1 VISRVADNCF
11 WLGRYLERAESSSRV
26 LRVTSALALDG
37 ILPPA
42 QVWGSALTVSGEE
55 ESFGARSESGARAD
69 GEQVQQY
76 LTWNADNPA
85 SILRSTG
92 AARENARSIREVV
105 SLEVWEAINEFHLW
119 LQDKR
124 SRAEYALHRDSFY
137 RHVRASCQLILG
149 AIQNSM
155 LHDNAFDF
163 ISLGVLLERV
173 GQTARILDVHHHAL
187 QQLPSSMVLEETL
200 WLSLLRA
207 CSGFE
212 PFMKR
217 SAGRVTPSAVAAFLI
232 LEPKFPRSIRFCL
245 HHAIRRLAS
254 IRSPDELV
262 LPKLESQRRLRA
274 LETYIAE
281 QPRWLEG
288 REGLHQLL
296 THIVEETAA
305 ACEALGRELLAGP
318 QRARPAEEASAAVE
332 EAPAQEQSQSQT
344 QTLDAP
350 QS

>member
-1 VISRVADNCF
+1 MISRVAEHCF

-26 LRVTSALALDG
+26 LRVTLALALDG

-42 QVWGSALTVSGEE
+42 QVWGSALTVSGEDE
-55 ESFGARSESGARAD
+55 AFGARFELGVRGD
-69 GEQVQQY
+69 GEVVQEY
-76 LTWNADNPA
+76 LTWNLANPA
-85 SILRSTG
+85 SIVRSAT

-119 LQDKR
+119 LQDR
-124 SRAEYALHRDSFY
+124 RGRGDYALQRDSFY
-137 RHVRASCQLILG
+137 RQVRSSTQLILG

-187 QQLPSSMVLEETL
+187 LQLPTSMVLEETL

-245 HHAIRRLAS
+245 HHATKRLAS
-254 IRSPDELV
+254 IRSPEEAV

-274 LETYIAE
+274 LEAFIVE

-288 REGLHQLL
+288 RERLHQLL
-296 THIVEETAA
+296 THIVEETAT
-305 ACEALGRELLAGP
+305 ACEELGRELLAGP
-318 QRARPAEEASAAVE
+318 APEPSGGNDEPGPKEDLRAS
-332 EAPAQEQSQSQT
+332 EQSQSQSIRV
-344 QTLDAP
+344 P

>member
-1 VISRVADNCF
+1 MISRVADHCF

-42 QVWGSALTVSGEE
+42 QVWGSALTVSGEDVAFASHFE
-55 ESFGARSESGARAD
+55 QVARGD
-69 GEQVQQY
+69 GELVQEY
-76 LTWNADNPA
+76 LTWDVENPA
-85 SILRSTG
+85 SIVRSVS

-119 LQDKR
+119 FHDKR
-124 SRAEYALHRDSFY
+124 GRADYALRRDSFY
-137 RHVRASCQLILG
+137 RQVRQSTQLILG

-187 QQLPSSMVLEETL
+187 LQLPTTVVLEETL

-212 PFMKR
+212 AFMKR

-232 LEPKFPRSIRFCL
+232 LEPKFPRSLRFCI
-245 HHAIRRLAS
+245 HHAARRLAS
-254 IRSPDELV
+254 IRSPEEV
-262 LPKLESQRRLRA
+262 ALPKLESQRRL
-274 LETYIAE
+274 LTLGEFISV

-288 REGLHQLL
+288 GESLHRLL
-296 THIVEETAA
+296 THVVEETTA
-305 ACEALGRELLAGP
+305 ACEELARELLMGP
-318 QRARPAEEASAAVE
+318 LPSGRPVAEESARRPE
-332 EAPAQEQSQSQT
+332 PPAPVQSQSQGPG
-344 QTLDAP
+344 AP

>member
-1 VISRVADNCF
+1 VICRVADHCF

-42 QVWGSALTVSGEE
+42 QVWGSALTVSGEDE
-55 ESFGARSESGARAD
+55 AFGARFEPKASGD
-69 GEQVQQY
+69 GELVQQY
-76 LTWNADNPA
+76 LTWNSENPA
-85 SILRSTG
+85 SILVSVS

-119 LQDKR
+119 FHDKR
-124 SRAEYALHRDSFY
+124 SRDGYALHRDGFY
-137 RHVRASCQLILG
+137 RQVREGTQLVLG
-149 AIQNSM
+149 AIQNTM

-187 QQLPSSMVLEETL
+187 LQLPSSMVLEETL

-212 PFMKR
+212 AFMKR

-232 LEPKFPRSIRFCL
+232 LEAKFPRSIRFCL
-245 HHAIRRLAS
+245 HHASRRLAS
-254 IRSPDELV
+254 IRSPDEAV
-262 LPKLESQRRLRA
+262 LPKLDSQRRLRQ
-274 LETYIAE
+274 LEAFIAE

-288 REGLHQLL
+288 RESLHQLL
-296 THIVEETAA
+296 THIVEETAT
-305 ACEALGRELLAGP
+305 ACEELGHELLVGAPTPPSTAEG
-318 QRARPAEEASAAVE
+318 ARQDLPSAQVA
-332 EAPAQEQSQSQT
+332 AQSQG
-344 QTLDAP
+344 ARMP

>member
-1 VISRVADNCF
+1 
-11 WLGRYLERAESSSRV
+11 
-26 LRVTSALALDG
+26 
-37 ILPPA
+37 
-42 QVWGSALTVSGEE
+42 VWGSALTVSGEDE
-55 ESFGARSESGARAD
+55 AFAKRFESDGRGD
-69 GEQVQQY
+69 GEVVQEY
-76 LTWNADNPA
+76 LTWNLANPS
-85 SILRSTG
+85 SIVRSAG

-119 LQDKR
+119 LQDR
-124 SRAEYALHRDSFY
+124 RGRGDYARHRDSFY
-137 RHVRASCQLILG
+137 RQVRSSTQLILG

-163 ISLGVLLERV
+163 ISLGVLLERL

-187 QQLPSSMVLEETL
+187 LQLPSTIVVEETL

-245 HHAIRRLAS
+245 HHATRRLAS
-254 IRSPDELV
+254 IRSPEETV
-262 LPKLESQRRLRA
+262 LPKLESHRRLLA
-274 LETYIAE
+274 LEAFIAE

-288 REGLHQLL
+288 RERLHQLL
-296 THIVEETAA
+296 THIVEETST
-305 ACEALGRELLAGP
+305 ACAELGRELLAGP
-318 QRARPAEEASAAVE
+318 PPPAETVPPETPVTPGEPS
-332 EAPAQEQSQSQT
+332 QSQSQSSRVS
-344 QTLDAP
+344 